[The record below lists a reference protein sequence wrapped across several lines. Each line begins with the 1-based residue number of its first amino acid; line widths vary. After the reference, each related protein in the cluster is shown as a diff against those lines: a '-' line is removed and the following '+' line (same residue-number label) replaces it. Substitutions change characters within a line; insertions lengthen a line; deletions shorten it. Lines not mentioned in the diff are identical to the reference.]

1 MAPTSDAS
9 AAAGKVVSAEGENA
23 ATSAGGG
30 ESAAGTSVVVD
41 AQKQPEQ
48 IWRIEDLPPLPKRN
62 YREMRSESLCG
73 SVLVSVIIAICL
85 AMVHAVSAN
94 SRDST
99 FVLTALILI
108 YSEAGI
114 ALLCLFGLLC
124 GDAGEV
130 RRSESTCYPLPEEV
144 VEKLKK
150 GQPLEGLR
158 NITRADSSYCVRCC
172 VWRPSHSHHCST
184 CQRCVMYFD
193 HHCGVFG
200 RCIAGTR
207 LFGNMKYFKLIIAMG
222 GIGVLTALAFL
233 LISMTSLWGGS

>member
-1 MAPTSDAS
+1 MSDS
-9 AAAGKVVSAEGENA
+9 GAAAKALPEKGED
-23 ATSAGGG
+23 ATNPTRAPGIG
-30 ESAAGTSVVVD
+30 VVVG
-41 AQKQPEQ
+41 AQNLPERNWSLQ
-48 IWRIEDLPPLPKRN
+48 DLPPLPKRN

-73 SVLVSVIIAICL
+73 SVLVSVIIGICL
-85 AMVHAVSAN
+85 AMVHAVGAAIGDN
-94 SRDST
+94 S

-114 ALLCLFGLLC
+114 ALICLFGLLC

-130 RRSESTCYPLPEEV
+130 RRSGRTCFPMPEEV
-144 VEKLKK
+144 IDKLKK
-150 GQPLEGLR
+150 GQSLEGLR
-158 NITRADSSYCVRCC
+158 NITLADDSYCVRCL

-207 LFGNMKYFKLIIAMG
+207 FFGNMKFFKLIIAMG
-222 GIGVLTALAFL
+222 GIGVFTALGCL
-233 LISMTSLWGGS
+233 LISMSTIFGFNRGG